1 MASGTILDTI
11 IRRKHEEV
19 AERSSVIGIPALQEQ
34 ITNQE
39 ACRGFVDAIVDKTS
53 RAEAG
58 VIAEIK
64 KASPSKGLI
73 CPEFDPAAI
82 AKSYETGGAACLSV
96 LTDVDFFQGSD
107 EYLRLARAEVL
118 LPVLRKDFI
127 VSSYQVYESRAI
139 GADCILLIASV
150 LTLEEIRTLYDLA
163 VGLDMDVLIE
173 VHDESELKKALSVS
187 PRVVGINNRDLKT
200 FSVDLETTLRLLAA
214 IPDDVTV
221 VTESGISDNSDIVKM
236 MASGVFGFLI
246 GEALMKEKDPGAA
259 LISLFADF
267 RRKN

>member
-1 MASGTILDTI
+1 MSE
-11 IRRKHEEV
+11 K
-19 AERSSVIGIPALQEQ
+19 
-34 ITNQE
+34 N
-39 ACRGFVDAIVDKTS
+39 
-53 RAEAG
+53 AG
-58 VIAEIK
+58 YIFECK

-82 AKSYETGGAACLSV
+82 AKSYEAGGAACLSV

-173 VHDESELKKALSVS
+173 VHDKSELKKALSVS

-200 FSVDLETTLRLLAA
+200 FSVDLETTLQLLAA
-214 IPDDVTV
+214 IPNDVTV

-246 GEALMKEKDPGAA
+246 GEALMKEEDPGAA
-259 LISLFADF
+259 LISLFADY
-267 RRKN
+267 